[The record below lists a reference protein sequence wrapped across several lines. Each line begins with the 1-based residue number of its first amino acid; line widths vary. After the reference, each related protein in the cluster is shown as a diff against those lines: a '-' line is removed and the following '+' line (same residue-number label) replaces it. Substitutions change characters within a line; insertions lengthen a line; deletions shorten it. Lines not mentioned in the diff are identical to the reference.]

1 MEITAILIMA
11 VLVEAVV
18 TYIKTW
24 VVNREFKWP
33 MLVSAV
39 LSIAVCIAYGLD
51 IPSAVGVSSSIP
63 FVGMIITGVLI
74 SRGSNYINDLLKK
87 LTSSKVILPYE
98 ETDVEI

>member
-24 VVNREFKWP
+24 VVDKQLKWP
-33 MLVSAV
+33 MLLSTV
-39 LSIAVCIAYGLD
+39 LSVAVCLAYGLD
-51 IPSAVGVSSSIP
+51 IPSAVGVSSGVP
-63 FVGMIITGVLI
+63 FVGTVITGVLI
-74 SRGSNYINDLLKK
+74 ARGRNYINDLLKK
-87 LTSSKVILPYE
+87 LTSGGVIVPFE

>member
-11 VLVEAVV
+11 VLVEAVI

-24 VVNREFKWP
+24 VVNKEFKWP
-33 MLVSAV
+33 MFLSAV
-39 LSIAVCIAYGLD
+39 LSIVICIAYRLD
-51 IPSAVGVSSSIP
+51 IPLAVGIGSNIP

-87 LTSSKVILPYE
+87 ITSGKTVFYN

>member
-1 MEITAILIMA
+1 MEITAILIMS

-24 VVNREFKWP
+24 VVNKELKWP
-33 MLVSAV
+33 ILVSTI
-39 LSIAVCIAYGLD
+39 LSIVVCLAYGLD
-51 IPSAVGVSSSIP
+51 IPAAAGVSSGVP

-87 LTSSKVILPYE
+87 ITSRKVILPYE
-98 ETDVEI
+98 ETEVEI